1 MKHSM
6 LKDEVENKINWTN
19 KKEIQVKTNKISW
32 DFLIVN
38 LKKKI
43 AIKKLT
49 IISKKN
55 LSLWNWIATNI
66 SNARK
71 RLTFDSVTQYCRI
84 YN

>member
-1 MKHSM
+1 MKLRIKLIEQIKKRFKSKQIK
-6 LKDEVENKINWTN
+6 LVEIFWLQ
-19 KKEIQVKTNKISW
+19 I
-32 DFLIVN
+32 

-55 LSLWNWIATNI
+55 PSLWNWIATNI